1 MVQRNINTNHLVIS
15 SEYVLPTSCTANTT
29 AANDNRR
36 VAPAFQEDIWLHHVS
51 RASLNGYVE
60 NASSFSSP
68 PVLSESRCFVSSE
81 LRMVAP
87 MFPTIRDEDIGS
99 RSNARQMREVE
110 GSRMDDDRPGSAK

>member
-1 MVQRNINTNHLVIS
+1 MVQRNIDTNYLVIS
-15 SEYVLPTSCTANTT
+15 SEYILPTSCTANTT
-29 AANDNRR
+29 AANDSRE
-36 VAPAFQEDIWLHHVS
+36 VVPAFYKDIWLHPFS

-81 LRMVAP
+81 LRIVAP
-87 MFPTIRDEDIGS
+87 MFPTIRDEEIGS
-99 RSNARQMREVE
+99 RSSARQMKEVE